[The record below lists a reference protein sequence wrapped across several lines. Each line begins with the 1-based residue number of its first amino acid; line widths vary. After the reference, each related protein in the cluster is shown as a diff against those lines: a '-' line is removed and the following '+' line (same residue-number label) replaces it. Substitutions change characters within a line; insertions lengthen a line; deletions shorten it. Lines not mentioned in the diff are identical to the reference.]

1 MFFDTINTFS
11 LCCFSGWW
19 SWNVFECGSIC
30 SLGLI
35 MHVFA
40 NLHHQNFHSQMGSSH
55 VHVLLY
61 SIHCNPILPPILYNN
76 PRSNHCWNR
85 SCPDVECEV
94 YIPNSSKNIKNILRK
109 RCMYIKFS
117 WCVHIILH
125 LWTYILGWKQICR
138 IEWRRSWA
146 HHCTIFWNIFSIFS
160 KLVCLGTS
168 H

>member
-1 MFFDTINTFS
+1 MAYCFILYKNQMNVKHILITKLNIYIRSAYSIFDTINIFY

-61 SIHCNPILPPILYNN
+61 SIHCNSILPPILYNN

-94 YIPNSSKNIKNILRK
+94 YIPNSSKNIKNIEQK
-109 RCMYIKFS
+109 IHSIHCNSQDVYI
-117 WCVHIILH
+117 
-125 LWTYILGWKQICR
+125 
-138 IEWRRSWA
+138 
-146 HHCTIFWNIFSIFS
+146 
-160 KLVCLGTS
+160 
-168 H
+168 

>member
-1 MFFDTINTFS
+1 MIAYSIFDTINIFY

-35 MHVFA
+35 LYVFA
-40 NLHHQNFHSQMGSSH
+40 NLYHQNFHSKMGSSH

-94 YIPNSSKNIKNILRK
+94 YIPNSSKNIKNIEQK
-109 RCMYIKFS
+109 IHS
-117 WCVHIILH
+117 IIFLKMCTYNFASLNLH
-125 LWTYILGWKQICR
+125 FRLETDMQ
-138 IEWRRSWA
+138 
-146 HHCTIFWNIFSIFS
+146 N
-160 KLVCLGTS
+160 
-168 H
+168 